1 MSLLNSI
8 PRNVVY
14 VTFSIILVYAVFH
27 FLDHGNIKNTLF
39 IFLITL
45 FIGILLMLGIGLIN
59 SISKKTK

>member
-1 MSLLNSI
+1 MSLLNNI

-27 FLDHGNIKNTLF
+27 FLDHGNVKNTLF
-39 IFLITL
+39 ILLITL